1 LTFTVE
7 IMLRQQERV
16 HSETLSHDLEPA
28 LWQEDDAAQV
38 LTSILEAIDRLQH
51 PADAEPRPVSL
62 RGLSWIVS
70 PHGDGVVIALEIHS
84 ASAVAGP
91 FQVPQETLH
100 ALVSRALA
108 GAKTSDTVH

>member
-7 IMLRQQERV
+7 IMLRQQVRV
-16 HSETLSHDLEPA
+16 FTETLSHDTEPA
-28 LWQEDDAAQV
+28 LWQEDDVTQV
-38 LTSILEAIDRLQH
+38 LTSILGAIDRVQH
-51 PADAEPRPVSL
+51 PGETEQRPVSL

-70 PHGDGVVIALEIHS
+70 PYQDGVVIALEIHS

-91 FQVPQETLH
+91 FQVPQETLST
-100 ALVSRALA
+100 LVCRALA